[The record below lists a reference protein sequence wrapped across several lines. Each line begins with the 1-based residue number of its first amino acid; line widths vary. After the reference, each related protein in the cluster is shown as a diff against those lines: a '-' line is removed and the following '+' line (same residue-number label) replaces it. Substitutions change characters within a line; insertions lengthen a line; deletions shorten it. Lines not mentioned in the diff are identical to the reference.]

1 MDKGQHI
8 ALSVAAGLA
17 RTQLSPDP
25 LKVHDAPHLTE
36 MLDIVARALA
46 KVAPLYVREMPG
58 ADPRLLSAEEQEGAS
73 IRKGASVLVLKAGR
87 TFSSVTMKR
96 GDLRQAVAVL
106 KAVGIPELAVN
117 GQREPP
123 SVAATTQDPARAA
136 LAALDEIEILL
147 RPPLVQERLER
158 ANRLVLALARGS
170 PQGHISNL
178 AMQLMSC
185 LYNAPGSD
193 ALPDAC
199 WLILARLR
207 AALAG
212 IVPTDHSP

>member
-1 MDKGQHI
+1 VDQDQHI

-25 LKVHDAPHLTE
+25 LKLHDASHLTE

-58 ADPRLLSAEEQEGAS
+58 ADPRPLTAEEQESAS

-117 GQREPP
+117 GQRELPP
-123 SVAATTQDPARAA
+123 A
-136 LAALDEIEILL
+136 LAALEEIEILL
-147 RPPLVQERLER
+147 RPPLVQAQLER

-185 LYNAPGSD
+185 LHDAPESE